1 MSRFLGKKRQA
12 PGSQSPHLQRW
23 ILSYADFVTL
33 LMAFFVVMYA
43 LSSINE
49 AKYRDFARSMNFAF
63 SDKDVQAQDP
73 FAQQPGSRQLLAL
86 SPFDPRGSG
95 ESLDGTRN
103 GGLSLQKQEENA
115 SLQSALLEQQRLAA
129 QIRYEQHQLDDV
141 RSTLDEAL
149 AEFMTEGHQMIEI
162 NRKDYAIELDVKS
175 ALLFPSGSHELT
187 GSSHP
192 MLDKIAQVLAKLP
205 NRIHVEGH
213 TDNRPIASH
222 LFPSNWELSSARAAS
237 VVHYLTMAGVPPEQ
251 MVAMGYG
258 EYEPIDNNATE
269 AGRYRNRRVVIKV
282 MSGGFGKTGQQPPN
296 R

>member
-1 MSRFLGKKRQA
+1 MSRLLAKKRHP
-12 PGSQSPHLQRW
+12 PGSQSPQLHRW

-63 SDKDVQAQDP
+63 SDKVEQTEDP

-86 SPFDPRGSG
+86 SPLDPRGSG

-103 GGLSLQKQEENA
+103 GGLSLQKQEANA
-115 SLQSALLEQQRLAA
+115 SLQSALMEQQRLAA
-129 QIRYEQHQLDDV
+129 QIRYEQHQLDEV
-141 RSTLDEAL
+141 KSTLEDAL
-149 AEFMTEGHQMIEI
+149 SDFLIEGHSMIEI

-187 GSSHP
+187 RSSHP

-258 EYEPIDNNATE
+258 EYDPIDNNATE

-282 MSGGFGKTGQQPPN
+282 MSGGFAKTGQ
-296 R
+296 